1 MRAKAV
7 SKVINMDKKNGRKLS
22 NVLKDVQDEKGTETG
37 EEKNWSGSYC
47 YWITLQDVIDTM
59 ENHVSDE
66 ECQ

>member
-37 EEKNWSGSYC
+37 EEK
-47 YWITLQDVIDTM
+47 IDRDRTATELLYKM
-59 ENHVSDE
+59 
-66 ECQ
+66 